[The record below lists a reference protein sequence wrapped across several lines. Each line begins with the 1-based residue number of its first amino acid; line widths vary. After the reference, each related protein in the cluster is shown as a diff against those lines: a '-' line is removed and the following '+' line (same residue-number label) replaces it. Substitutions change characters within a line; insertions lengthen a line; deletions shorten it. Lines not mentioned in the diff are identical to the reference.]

1 MTFGFSVFLILLL
14 CHPITVSKVPKF
26 DPECNYNITQL
37 IQSKG
42 YPCEE
47 HKVITNDGYI
57 LGVFR
62 IPHGRNSSSTG
73 RPVLLQ
79 HGLLDAAT
87 TWVLNFP
94 DQSLAFILADVG
106 YDVWLGNIRGNRY
119 SRAHVKYN
127 PNHDEAFWDF
137 S

>member
-1 MTFGFSVFLILLL
+1 MTFDFSVFLILLL

-37 IQSKG
+37 IQ
-42 YPCEE
+42 
-47 HKVITNDGYI
+47 N
-57 LGVFR
+57 
-62 IPHGRNSSSTG
+62 
-73 RPVLLQ
+73 
-79 HGLLDAAT
+79 
-87 TWVLNFP
+87 
-94 DQSLAFILADVG
+94 QSLAFILADVG